1 MDSEDFQGISG
12 ILIESTRFI
21 VVNSVAVV
29 SVMKLATTFYFMIM
43 ATSPRTLDARLST
56 YNFKVG
62 KVPRS
67 KS

>member
-21 VVNSVAVV
+21 VVNAVL
-29 SVMKLATTFYFMIM
+29 VMKSATAFSFMIM
-43 ATSPRTLDARLST
+43 DRSPRNSDARLST
-56 YNFKVG
+56 NNFKVG
-62 KVPRS
+62 KVTRS